1 MIAGMVK
8 PPLYGRVNDIER
20 AFEYGIGSSIGWVD
34 RAGRIAGYGVY
45 PI

>member
-8 PPLYGRVNDIER
+8 PPPEGRVNDIER
-20 AFEYGIGSSIGWVD
+20 AFEYGDRVVD
-34 RAGRIAGYGVY
+34 RVGRVAGYGVY